1 LKLMER
7 PDLYVV
13 ARILERLWRERSPML
28 KTRLQT
34 AIGTNYDVFSKYLEW
49 MVGRGLLSLVEEDGH
64 QKVELT
70 EEGRESYR
78 KLVQWI
84 NEIVHAK

>member
-1 LKLMER
+1 MRLDR

-13 ARILERLWRERSPML
+13 ARMLDRLWRESEPML

-34 AIGTNYDVFSKYLEW
+34 AIGTNYDVFSRYLDW
-49 MVGRGLLSLVEEDGH
+49 MCERGLTTLVEENGH

-70 EEGRESYR
+70 EEGRESYL
-78 KLVQWI
+78 KLVRWI
-84 NEIVHAK
+84 NETVHGKK